1 MKSRANLVA
10 DWRVL
15 GLSPW
20 TGEFTDPARESDAR
34 DYLGLTTGWQ
44 YSTIQL
50 LAAALV
56 AVMWWLD
63 VAELGF
69 SRVTALTF
77 ALRWSLLVVWAVDRP
92 RIRARPR
99 VGIDGHGMFVG
110 QALAGAMILAV
121 TWFRHTDVAAR
132 QFEGYIVALTILM
145 LFANSARQRFALS
158 ALLLVCI
165 DGVIVL
171 RTDPSANVVRTMIM
185 DSLSGW
191 AIGAI
196 CSVILNSF
204 RRRGYLHWLAERDA
218 REQLDAEVARREIAE
233 QELTRLAERD
243 DLTGLPNRRTFFAR
257 GQQALA
263 TGPDMSVLVLDADH
277 FKRINDEHGHH
288 VGDVALR
295 HLSHVLV
302 ELDGEGH
309 LVGRLGGEE
318 FGVVVIGGLEP
329 GTAVAERVRQ
339 RIAADRFVVDGQVLR
354 MTVSIGLAQ
363 VHRGE
368 RFEDVLR
375 RADAALY
382 AAKREGRDC
391 VRRVA

>member
-44 YSTIQL
+44 YPTIQL

-77 ALRWSLLVVWAVDRP
+77 ALRWSLLVVWAVDRA

-218 REQLDAEVARREIAE
+218 REQLDAEVARREIFHG
-233 QELTRLAERD
+233 ELNPSQLFHMRPANGWADYRTPVPGLYHASSATHGGGGVTGIPAVQAVRAIEADTRCGMFD
-243 DLTGLPNRRTFFAR
+243 
-257 GQQALA
+257 
-263 TGPDMSVLVLDADH
+263 
-277 FKRINDEHGHH
+277 
-288 VGDVALR
+288 
-295 HLSHVLV
+295 
-302 ELDGEGH
+302 
-309 LVGRLGGEE
+309 
-318 FGVVVIGGLEP
+318 
-329 GTAVAERVRQ
+329 RVR
-339 RIAADRFVVDGQVLR
+339 
-354 MTVSIGLAQ
+354 
-363 VHRGE
+363 
-368 RFEDVLR
+368 
-375 RADAALY
+375 
-382 AAKREGRDC
+382 
-391 VRRVA
+391 RRVAGGR